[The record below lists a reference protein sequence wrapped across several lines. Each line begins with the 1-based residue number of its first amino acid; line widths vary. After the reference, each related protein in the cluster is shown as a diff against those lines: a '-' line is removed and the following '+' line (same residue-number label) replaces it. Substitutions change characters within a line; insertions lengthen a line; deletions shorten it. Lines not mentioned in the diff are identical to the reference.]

1 MRVYLTLCYTLLT
14 CGHLHADVPTDDN
27 ISAPPSIKRS
37 VAWAK
42 TLRGSLKKQ
51 ILNSRKTDQNTLS
64 GKVYFWKNQA
74 LLNQVQLQLTENE
87 FSSTLAET
95 SSDASGSFSIVA
107 GDTFGKRLI
116 ASKEISE
123 AETGSVISSADAL
136 AALKIAVGINPN
148 PDPDGAGPRVPA
160 IVSPYQYI
168 AADIN
173 GDQRV
178 TSADALAVLKM
189 AVKLPN
195 STPRRWVFVEEK
207 FDFWDESLNNG
218 NGGYR
223 TNKGSVISDVSGS
236 VLENANQSN
245 VNFVGILMG
254 DVNGNWSAPSGS
266 QRLENS
272 YFQDLQTQIGGLLG
286 QWGVI
291 LDDIPPVI
299 TLTGPDNMVHEQGI
313 RYLDQGATATDDQD
327 GEVSVVRTGEV
338 GSAAGIY
345 VINYTAIDKSGN
357 RSSAQRLISVT
368 DSSSPVIELTGGA
381 TMAIAFG
388 NTYSEP
394 GVSATDL
401 VDGTVSV
408 SSSGIVGSALG
419 TYTLSYTASDSAGNS
434 TQVIRTVTV
443 SQEDQIISA
452 NTNLLGFELPA
463 AITIL
468 ETE

>member
-1 MRVYLTLCYTLLT
+1 MRICLLLWYILVA
-14 CGHLHADVPTDDN
+14 CGHLHANVQTDDN
-27 ISAPPSIKRS
+27 TSAPPSLKKS

-51 ILNSRKTDQNTLS
+51 IRNSQKTHHDTLS
-64 GKVYFWKNQA
+64 GQVYFWKNQA
-74 LLNQVQLQLTENE
+74 LLDRVQLQLTEIE
-87 FSSTLAET
+87 FTSTLAET
-95 SSDASGSFSIVA
+95 TSDSSGSFSIVA
-107 GDTFGKRLI
+107 GDAHGKRLI
-116 ASKEISE
+116 ASREISG

-195 STPRRWVFVEEK
+195 STPRRWVFVDEK
-207 FDFWDESLNNG
+207 YDFWDESLNNG
-218 NGGYR
+218 IGGYR
-223 TNKGSVISDVSGS
+223 TNKGSVVSDIGGS
-236 VLENANQSN
+236 ILENANQSN